1 MKQTN
6 QVVETLLSSTHV
18 MLDKHISV
26 QQLLISSLIALGGIV
41 AIVLMMLVDESDST
55 LSMAQLTIGVI
66 LLIYALYRFFM
77 SCIENESLLNKVS
90 TIVDNCFNEKSMR
103 F

>member
-6 QVVETLLSSTHV
+6 QVEETLLSSTHV

-41 AIVLMMLVDESDST
+41 AIILMMVVDESDST

-66 LLIYALYRFFM
+66 LLIYALYRFFTKVM
-77 SCIENESLLNKVS
+77 KLFTSLRAV
-90 TIVDNCFNEKSMR
+90 
-103 F
+103 

>member
-6 QVVETLLSSTHV
+6 QVEETLLSSTHV

-41 AIVLMMLVDESDST
+41 AIVLMMVVDESDST

-66 LLIYALYRFFM
+66 LLIYALYRFFTKVM
-77 SCIENESLLNKVS
+77 KLFTSLRAV
-90 TIVDNCFNEKSMR
+90 
-103 F
+103 

>member
-6 QVVETLLSSTHV
+6 QVEEILLSSTHV

-41 AIVLMMLVDESDST
+41 AIILMMVVDESDST

-66 LLIYALYRFFM
+66 LLIYALYRFFTK
-77 SCIENESLLNKVS
+77 SHETVTSLRAV
-90 TIVDNCFNEKSMR
+90 
-103 F
+103 